1 MNRIPVFEREVQSK
15 MIQIDDSWRVEHLLK
30 NLKAKAGD
38 ELKLTFIG
46 GRGLGTG
53 RLESLCS
60 EKALFS
66 FDPQTLV
73 KAPQAGI
80 VLLLGLCRPPSM
92 QKILE
97 HGSAL
102 GVSHFIFT
110 PTILCEKS
118 FLKSR
123 KLEEKTREHRMLLG
137 IVQGGQYDEIPRF
150 TLAPNF
156 STALEEF
163 CQSTDLRFFGELDS
177 QMDLF
182 GAATSRVQTTL
193 KAGFALGP
201 ERGFTLEEE
210 DQLRKSNC
218 QGVLLHQGIQRIE
231 IATFLALGQWELV
244 RKALTKHS
252 SLNSMNN
259 T

>member
-30 NLKAKAGD
+30 NLRAKPGD

-46 GRGLGTG
+46 GGGLGTG
-53 RLESLCS
+53 RLESLCNK
-60 EKALFS
+60 KALFS
-66 FDPQTLV
+66 FDPQTV
-73 KAPQAGI
+73 VRASKART

-110 PTILCEKS
+110 PTALCEKS

-123 KLEEKTREHRMLLG
+123 KLEQETREHRMLLG
-137 IVQGGQYDEIPRF
+137 IVQGGQYDEIPLF
-150 TLAPNF
+150 TLARSF
-156 STALEEF
+156 SSALEEF
-163 CQSTDLRFFGELDS
+163 CNQTDLRFFGELDS
-177 QMDLF
+177 KFDLLDAQVTKNHF
-182 GAATSRVQTTL
+182 
-193 KAGFALGP
+193 KPGFALGP
-201 ERGFTLEEE
+201 ERGFTQEEE
-210 DQLRKSNC
+210 DLLRKADC
-218 QGVLLHQGIQRIE
+218 QGVLFHQGIQRVE

-244 RKALTKHS
+244 NSALSKA
-252 SLNSMNN
+252 NP
-259 T
+259 

>member
-15 MIQIDDSWRVEHLLK
+15 MIQIDDSWRLEHLLK
-30 NLKAKAGD
+30 NLRAKPGD

-46 GRGLGTG
+46 GGGLGTG

-66 FDPQTLV
+66 FDPKTLV
-73 KAPQAGI
+73 KAPKAQT

-110 PTILCEKS
+110 PTALCEKS

-123 KLEEKTREHRMLLG
+123 KLEPETREHRMLLG

-150 TLAPNF
+150 TLASGF
-156 STALEEF
+156 SSALEEF
-163 CQSTDLRFFGELDS
+163 CNQADLRFFGELDS
-177 QMDLF
+177 QIDLLSASAPGNHF
-182 GAATSRVQTTL
+182 KT
-193 KAGFALGP
+193 GFALGP
-201 ERGFTLEEE
+201 ERGFTREEE
-210 DQLRKSNC
+210 DLLRKAEC
-218 QGVLLHQGIQRIE
+218 QGVLFHQGIQRVE
-231 IATFLALGQWELV
+231 IATFLALGQWELAQKV
-244 RKALTKHS
+244 LRKT
-252 SLNSMNN
+252 NPQ
-259 T
+259 